1 MRTVKRNLT
10 GGDFMTLQEI
20 ARRHYGEMATYG
32 GETEPARVIE
42 IHGTRKTAIREYNNG
57 WWNLWTDRRIKG
69 AFEFDNGTFEDLKK
83 YAAMNRQYATF
94 VNLETGEVI

>member
-1 MRTVKRNLT
+1 
-10 GGDFMTLQEI
+10 MTLQEI
-20 ARRHYGEMATYG
+20 ARRHYGEMDTHR

-42 IHGTRKTAIREYNNG
+42 IHGPRKSAINEYNNG

-83 YAAMNRQYATF
+83 YAVMNRQYATF
-94 VNLETGEVI
+94 INLETGEIL